1 METTTEKLDLRKILR
16 GHEGM
21 PVYSPVFGPGT
32 FVGFDDRLF
41 SVSVRPEA
49 GGEEDLC
56 CFDTNGKYLDA
67 PQGECLLFPSRE
79 ERDWGKWAA
88 EHTTEPWRANPWGM
102 YYYIDFSTFK
112 AIYEVDNDDTA
123 CQLHYELGNYFRTR
137 EEAEAKIAE
146 ISAIL
151 HAPKADSDNG

>member
-1 METTTEKLDLRKILR
+1 
-16 GHEGM
+16 
-21 PVYSPVFGPGT
+21 
-32 FVGFDDRLF
+32 
-41 SVSVRPEA
+41 
-49 GGEEDLC
+49 
-56 CFDTNGKYLDA
+56 
-67 PQGECLLFPSRE
+67 
-79 ERDWGKWAA
+79 
-88 EHTTEPWRANPWGM
+88 M